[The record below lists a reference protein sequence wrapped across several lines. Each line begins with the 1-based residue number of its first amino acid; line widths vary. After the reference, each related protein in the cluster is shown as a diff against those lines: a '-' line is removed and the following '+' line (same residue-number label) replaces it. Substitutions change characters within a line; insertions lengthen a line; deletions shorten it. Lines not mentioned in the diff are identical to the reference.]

1 MMEEGFMVKSDILS
15 AGKVNHLYWLG
26 RYEERVYM
34 TLHFMHKCYDKM
46 IDGDPDDYMDL
57 WHKLDL
63 TGIYSTKEEFTLGML
78 YDEQNPT
85 SLISSQ
91 RCAMDNA
98 ILLREDILS
107 ETLSY
112 LEMSTAL
119 LRRCKA
125 EDQVNL
131 VFLQSIIDWSL
142 AFWGSAEQRSQN
154 YRALTIMLL
163 GRHVELIDMLIRF
176 GYPYARIEIAYE
188 WLKRQISELPELI
201 DSEAADAL
209 DQLVNP
215 DDFNLE
221 NEEYKD
227 KLLKYVNQVVRA

>member
-1 MMEEGFMVKSDILS
+1 MVKSDILS
-15 AGKVNHLYWLG
+15 AKKINNLYWLG

-63 TGIYSTKEEFTLGML
+63 SGKYATKEEFTLGML
-78 YDEQNPT
+78 YDENNPT
-85 SLISSQ
+85 SLVSSQ
-91 RCAMDNA
+91 RSAMDNA

-125 EDQVNL
+125 EGQVNL

-142 AFWGSAEQRSQN
+142 AFWGSAEQRTQN
-154 YRALTIMLL
+154 YRVLTIMLL
-163 GRHVELIDMLIRF
+163 GRHVELIDLFIRF
-176 GYPYARIEIAYE
+176 GYAYPRVELAYE
-188 WLKRQISELPELI
+188 WLKRQTAELPELVNP
-201 DSEAADAL
+201 EAEAQL
-209 DQLVNP
+209 DMLLNPEDYNLEDPQYKNNLLVNL
-215 DDFNLE
+215 NSLV
-221 NEEYKD
+221 
-227 KLLKYVNQVVRA
+227 LA